1 MRRVVS
7 SSASSRMPGS
17 GGLEPRA
24 RPTPQP
30 TPKRRLAPS
39 RHRLAPTRRRLLAD
53 VIVRSDTLRARLLH
67 RTHKSR
73 RYTASPA
80 RYNPHSDDRFSS
92 MGLYAEC
99 DQAASQSRASR
110 PRTPHKVLCIIGHFR
125 SSNPRGELKTR
136 VGRADRSTIFDRS
149 VRPSAARNEDRQESL
164 GNVIRAKSR
173 KPGWA
178 SGSGAWKS
186 GIGAIDP

>member
-30 TPKRRLAPS
+30 TPKRRLAP
-39 RHRLAPTRRRLLAD
+39 TGRRLLAD
-53 VIVRSDTLRARLLH
+53 GIVRSDSLPSRLRR

-73 RYTASPA
+73 QCTVSPA

-99 DQAASQSRASR
+99 DQAASLSRASR
-110 PRTPHKVLCIIGHFR
+110 PRTPHKVLCILGHL
-125 SSNPRGELKTR
+125 GH
-136 VGRADRSTIFDRS
+136 GRACGRCMQRHSSKTLQNVAFGLEAGRRGMRREKVAPCRAGRFGRDVSKGGQGKYVS
-149 VRPSAARNEDRQESL
+149 RN
-164 GNVIRAKSR
+164 
-173 KPGWA
+173 
-178 SGSGAWKS
+178 GSKCFTEC
-186 GIGAIDP
+186 PL